1 VKVQHSMSKSLSVGN
16 LKVNFPRDIKIMDNG
31 GGQVP
36 LKKKKDPSFGN
47 ENTPRKRSFFKRY
60 FYAQCKV
67 HPCKIVLKDVK
78 LS

>member
-1 VKVQHSMSKSLSVGN
+1 
-16 LKVNFPRDIKIMDNG
+16 MDNG